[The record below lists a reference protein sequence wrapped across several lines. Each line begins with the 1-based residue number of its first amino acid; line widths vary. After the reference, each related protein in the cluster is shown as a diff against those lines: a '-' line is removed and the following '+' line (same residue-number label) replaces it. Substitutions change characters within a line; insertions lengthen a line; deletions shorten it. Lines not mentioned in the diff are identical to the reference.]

1 MPQDFL
7 FVSHKIYLSAQ
18 KNFTR
23 PGALSTLPGMGR
35 NRAYDVIVA
44 GAGHNGL
51 TTAAYLARAGLQ
63 VLVVEKNDWVGGAA
77 VSRSLHDGWTY
88 SNCSYVC
95 SLLRREIVR
104 DLDLPKYGLQV
115 IPYEGGASFTRD
127 GDYFAYY
134 SDAGALRREMAR
146 HSLRDADA
154 YGRYSRAIMR
164 QCRFIRPFL
173 LRDAP
178 DPTSLRP
185 RDLSEMA
192 YLVKKAHGLGKK
204 ELGETLR
211 FWTMSIGDFLD
222 EHFENDLIKAHLAGS
237 GIIGTGLGVYSPG
250 TAYVL
255 LHHYM
260 GDIDG
265 GIGAWGFARGGMG
278 AISDALGAAVEA
290 AGGTIR
296 KGAGVEEILVRDGH
310 VTGVALEDGAEFLA
324 PVVASNM
331 DVKRTFLTHIDR
343 AALPEEFTRAV
354 ERFKIRGSS
363 AKLNIALD
371 RMPDFP
377 AAPDHASFLRG
388 DMHASTS
395 LWELE
400 RAYDDWK
407 AGLVSE
413 RPYIDMLIPSQID
426 PTLAPPGSQMM
437 TVFVQ
442 YAPYDLKVD
451 GVRAARNWDDA
462 QRRAM
467 SETVLDQMSVACPDI
482 RERVVHMEVRSP
494 LDIEREVGLTE
505 GNIFQGEL
513 TFDQLFFNRPVPGYA
528 QYDTPIRGLYICGS
542 SAHPGGG
549 VMGAPGANA
558 ARAILRRETDHKRM
572 KGYAA

>member
-1 MPQDFL
+1 MSL
-7 FVSHKIYLSAQ
+7 
-18 KNFTR
+18 T
-23 PGALSTLPGMGR
+23 ST
-35 NRAYDVIVA
+35 YDVIVA

-51 TTAAYLARAGLQ
+51 TAAAYLARAGRK
-63 VLVVEKNDWVGGAA
+63 VLVIEKNDWIGGAA
-77 VSRSLHDGWTY
+77 VSRSLHPGWTY

-115 IPYEGGASFTRD
+115 IPYEGGGTFTRD
-127 GDYFAYY
+127 GEYFAYY
-134 SDAGALRREMAR
+134 SDHDALRREMAR
-146 HSLRDADA
+146 HSRRDADA
-154 YGRYSRAIMR
+154 YQRYSQAVIR

-178 DPTSLRP
+178 DPASLRP
-185 RDLSEMA
+185 RDVGEMA
-192 YLVKKAHGLGKK
+192 YLVKKAHGLGSR

-211 FWTMSIGDFLD
+211 FWTASIGDFLD
-222 EHFENDLIKAHLAGS
+222 AHFESDLIKAHLAGS

-265 GIGAWGFARGGMG
+265 GIGSWGFARGGMG
-278 AISDALGAAVEA
+278 AISAAMAADFEA
-290 AGGTIR
+290 HGGTIL
-296 KGAGVEEILVRDGH
+296 KGAGVEKFLTKDGR
-310 VTGVALEDGAEFLA
+310 VTGVALTDGKVFKA

-331 DVKRTFLTHIDR
+331 DVKRTFLHHTD
-343 AALPEEFTRAV
+343 AADLPPEFLRAV

-377 AAPDHASFLRG
+377 LAPPHASFIRG
-388 DMHASTS
+388 DMHVSAS
-395 LWELE
+395 LAELE

-407 AGLVSE
+407 DGHVSA

-426 PTLAPPGSQMM
+426 PTMAPKGAHMM

-442 YAPYDLKVD
+442 YAPYDLDAGGIRSAVNWD
-451 GVRAARNWDDA
+451 EAARKRLAD
-462 QRRAM
+462 
-467 SETVLDQMSVACPDI
+467 TVLDQMQIACPDI
-482 RERVVHMEVRSP
+482 RDRVVHMEVRSP
-494 LDIEREVGLTE
+494 AEIEAEVGLTE

-513 TFDQLFFNRPVPGYA
+513 TFDQLFFNRPVPGWS
-528 QYDTPIRGLYICGS
+528 QYDSPIKGLYLCGS

-558 ARAILRRETDHKRM
+558 ARAILRADGVRM

>member
-1 MPQDFL
+1 MSL
-7 FVSHKIYLSAQ
+7 
-18 KNFTR
+18 N
-23 PGALSTLPGMGR
+23 ST
-35 NRAYDVIVA
+35 YDVIVA

-51 TTAAYLARAGLQ
+51 TAAAYLARAGRK
-63 VLVVEKNDWVGGAA
+63 VLVVEKNDWIGGAA
-77 VSRSLHDGWTY
+77 VSRSLHPGWTY

-115 IPYEGGASFTRD
+115 IPYEGGATFTRD

-134 SDAGALRREMAR
+134 SDHHALHREMAR
-146 HSLRDADA
+146 HSRRDADA
-154 YGRYSRAIMR
+154 YQRYAQAVMR

-178 DPTSLRP
+178 DPASLRP
-185 RDLSEMA
+185 RDLGEMA
-192 YLVKKAHGLGKK
+192 YLVKKAHDLGPR

-222 EHFENDLIKAHLAGS
+222 EHFENPLIKAHMAGS

-278 AISDALGAAVEA
+278 AISAAIGADFEA
-290 AGGTIR
+290 HGGTIL
-296 KGAGVEEILVRDGH
+296 KGAGVEKFLTKDGR
-310 VTGVALEDGAEFLA
+310 VTGVALEDGKVFKA

-331 DVKRTFLTHIDR
+331 DVKRTFLTHVD
-343 AALPEEFTRAV
+343 AGDLPPEFTRAV

-371 RMPDFP
+371 RMPSFP
-377 AAPDHASFLRG
+377 AAPAHASFLRG
-388 DMHASTS
+388 DLHASAT
-395 LWELE
+395 LAELE

-407 AGLVSE
+407 AGHVSAK
-413 RPYIDMLIPSQID
+413 PYIDMLIPSQID
-426 PTLAPPGSQMM
+426 PTMAPTGSHMM

-442 YAPYDLKVD
+442 YAPYDLARD
-451 GVRAARNWDDA
+451 GTRSAVNWDEAARKTLAD
-462 QRRAM
+462 R
-467 SETVLDQMSVACPDI
+467 VLDQMSVACPDI
-482 RERVVHMEVRSP
+482 RERIVHMEIRSP
-494 LDIEREVGLTE
+494 AEIEAEVGLTE

-513 TFDQLFFNRPVPGYA
+513 TFDQLFFNRPVPGWS
-528 QYDTPIRGLYICGS
+528 QYDSPIKGLYLCGS

-558 ARAILRRETDHKRM
+558 ARAILRADGARM

>member
-1 MPQDFL
+1 MSL
-7 FVSHKIYLSAQ
+7 GKS
-18 KNFTR
+18 
-23 PGALSTLPGMGR
+23 
-35 NRAYDVIVA
+35 YDVIVA

-51 TTAAYLARAGLQ
+51 TTAAYLAKAGLK

-77 VSRSLHDGWTY
+77 VSRSVHDGWTY

-95 SLLRREIVR
+95 SLLRREIAR

-134 SDAGALRREMAR
+134 SDHNALRREMAR
-146 HSLRDADA
+146 HSPRDADA
-154 YGRYSRAIMR
+154 YHRYAQAIMR

-173 LRDAP
+173 LRNAP
-178 DPTSLRP
+178 DPLSLRP
-185 RDLSEMA
+185 RDLAEMGYLLKRA
-192 YLVKKAHGLGKK
+192 YNLGSR
-204 ELGETLR
+204 ELAETLR
-211 FWTMSIGDFLD
+211 FWTMSIGDLLD

-278 AISDALGAAVEA
+278 AISNAIAAAFEDH
-290 AGGTIR
+290 GGTIH
-296 KGAGVEEILVRDGH
+296 KGAGVEEILTKNGR
-310 VTGVALEDGAEFLA
+310 VTGVALEDGKEFNA

-331 DVKRTFLTHIDR
+331 DVKRTFLKHVDKN
-343 AALPEEFTRAV
+343 ALPDDFTRAV
-354 ERFKIRGSS
+354 TQFKIRGSS

-371 RMPDFP
+371 RMPAFP
-377 AAPDHASFLRG
+377 AAPAHASFLRG
-388 DMHASTS
+388 DMHVSES
-395 LWELE
+395 LAELE

-407 AGLVSE
+407 AGRWSE
-413 RPYIDMLIPSQID
+413 KPYIDMLIPSQID
-426 PTLAPPGSQMM
+426 PTMAPKGAHMM

-442 YAPYDLKVD
+442 YAPYDLEVD
-451 GVRAARNWDDA
+451 GVRSGQNWDDT
-462 QRRAM
+462 QRNAM
-467 SETVLDQMSVACPDI
+467 AETVLNQMSVACPDI
-482 RERVVHMEVRSP
+482 RKHVVHVEVRSP
-494 LDIEREVGLTE
+494 LELEREVGLTE

-528 QYDTPIRGLYICGS
+528 QYDTPIKGLYMCGS

-558 ARAILRRETDHKRM
+558 ARTILRRETRGKRM

>member
-1 MPQDFL
+1 MA
-7 FVSHKIYLSAQ
+7 SRTS
-18 KNFTR
+18 
-23 PGALSTLPGMGR
+23 
-35 NRAYDVIVA
+35 YDVIVA

-51 TTAAYLARAGLQ
+51 TTAAYLARAGLR
-63 VLVVEKNDWVGGAA
+63 VLVVEKNDWIGGAA

-134 SDAGALRREMAR
+134 SDHDALRREMAR
-146 HSLRDADA
+146 HAPRDADA
-154 YGRYSRAIMR
+154 YQRYSQAIMR
-164 QCRFIRPFL
+164 QCRFIQPFL

-185 RDLSEMA
+185 RDLGEMA
-192 YLVKKAHGLGKK
+192 YLVKRAHGLGRR

-222 EHFENDLIKAHLAGS
+222 EHLENDLIKAHLAGS

-260 GDIDG
+260 GEIDG

-278 AISDALGAAVEA
+278 AISNALGAAFEA
-290 AGGTIR
+290 HGGTIY
-296 KGAGVEEILVRDGH
+296 KGAGVERILTRDGR
-310 VTGVALEDGAEFLA
+310 VTGVALDDGTEFKA
-324 PVVASNM
+324 PVIASNM
-331 DVKRTFLTHIDR
+331 DVKRTFLKHVDPTD
-343 AALPEEFTRAV
+343 LPPEFTKAV

-371 RMPDFP
+371 RMPRFP

-388 DMHASTS
+388 DLHASES

-407 AGLVSE
+407 AGRVSE

-426 PTLAPPGSQMM
+426 PTMAPAGSHMM

-442 YAPYDLKVD
+442 YAPYDLEVD
-451 GVRAARNWDDA
+451 GTRSARNWDEA
-462 QRRAM
+462 QRNALAR
-467 SETVLDQMSVACPDI
+467 TVIDQMSIACPDI
-482 RERVVHMEVRSP
+482 RDRIQHMEIRSP
-494 LDIEREVGLTE
+494 LELEREVGLTE

-513 TFDQLFFNRPVPGYA
+513 TFDQLFFNRPIPGYA
-528 QYDTPIRGLYICGS
+528 QYDTPIRGLYMCGS

-558 ARAILRRETDHKRM
+558 ARTILRRETRGTRM

>member
-1 MPQDFL
+1 MTQ
-7 FVSHKIYLSAQ
+7 
-18 KNFTR
+18 TEE
-23 PGALSTLPGMGR
+23 
-35 NRAYDVIVA
+35 YDAIVA

-51 TTAAYLARAGLQ
+51 TAACYLARAGLR
-63 VLVVEKNDWVGGAA
+63 VLVVEKNDWIGGAA
-77 VSRSLHDGWTY
+77 VSRSLHEGWTY

-127 GDYFAYY
+127 GGRFAYY
-134 SDAGALRREMAR
+134 SDADALRREMAR
-146 HSLRDADA
+146 LSPRDADA
-154 YGRYSRAIMR
+154 YRHYSRAIMR

-185 RDLSEMA
+185 RDLGELA
-192 YLVKKAHGLGKK
+192 YLVKKAHGLGRR

-222 EHFENDLIKAHLAGS
+222 DHFENDLIKAHLAGS

-278 AISDALGAAVEA
+278 AISGALAAA
-290 AGGTIR
+290 FKDMGGTIR
-296 KGAGVEEILVRDGH
+296 TGAGVERFLVEDGRAR
-310 VTGVALEDGAEFLA
+310 GVALSDGAEFRA
-324 PVVASNM
+324 PVIASNM
-331 DVKRTFLTHIDR
+331 DVKRTFLEHTDPR
-343 AALPEEFTRAV
+343 DLPDDFRSQV

-371 RMPDFP
+371 RLPDMP
-377 AAPDHASFLRG
+377 AAPEHASFIRG
-388 DMHASTS
+388 DLHASES
-395 LWELE
+395 LVELE

-407 AGLVSE
+407 DGRWSA
-413 RPYIDMLIPSQID
+413 RPYIDMLIPSRID
-426 PTLAPPGSQMM
+426 PTLAPQGAEMM

-442 YAPYDLKVD
+442 YAPYDLY
-451 GVRAARNWDDA
+451 RNGIRSPGNWTGEA
-462 QRRAM
+462 RRAM
-467 SETVLDQMSVACPDI
+467 ADAVLDQIAVLFPDI
-482 RERVVHMEVRSP
+482 RERIEHTEIRSP
-494 LDIEREVGLTE
+494 ADIEREVGLTE

-513 TFDQLFFNRPVPGYA
+513 TFDQLLFNRPVPGYA
-528 QYDTPIRGLYICGS
+528 QYDSPVKGLYLVGS

-558 ARAILRRETDHKRM
+558 ARTILRRETSGKRM

>member
-1 MPQDFL
+1 MT
-7 FVSHKIYLSAQ
+7 VETS
-18 KNFTR
+18 
-23 PGALSTLPGMGR
+23 
-35 NRAYDVIVA
+35 YDAIIA

-51 TTAAYLARAGLQ
+51 TTAAYLARAGLR
-63 VLVVEKNDWVGGAA
+63 VLVVEKNDWIGGAA

-95 SLLRREIVR
+95 SLLRREIAR

-127 GDYFAYY
+127 GGYFAYY
-134 SDAGALRREMAR
+134 SDHNALRREMAR
-146 HSLRDADA
+146 HAPRDADA
-154 YGRYSRAIMR
+154 YARYSQAIMR

-185 RDLSEMA
+185 RDLGEMA
-192 YLVKKAHGLGKK
+192 YLVRKAWGLGQR

-278 AISDALGAAVEA
+278 AISNAIAASFRDH
-290 AGGTIR
+290 GGTIR
-296 KGAGVEEILVRDGH
+296 TGAGVEEILTEQGR
-310 VTGVALEDGAEFLA
+310 VTGVALEDGAVFRA
-324 PVVASNM
+324 PIVASNM
-331 DVKRTFLTHIDR
+331 DVKRTFLSHVAPD
-343 AALPEEFTRAV
+343 ALPDDFRQAV

-371 RMPDFP
+371 RRPEFP

-388 DMHASTS
+388 DMHASES

-407 AGLVSE
+407 AGRWSD

-426 PTLAPPGSQMM
+426 PTMAPPGAHMM

-442 YAPYDLKVD
+442 YAPYDLAVD
-451 GVRAARNWDDA
+451 GVTSAGNWDDA
-462 QRRAM
+462 QRQAM
-467 SETVLDQMSVACPDI
+467 ADTVLEQIAVACPDI
-482 RERVVHMEVRSP
+482 RDRILHMEVRSP
-494 LDIEREVGLTE
+494 LELEREVGLTE

-528 QYDTPIRGLYICGS
+528 QYGTPIRGLYICGS

-558 ARAILRRETDHKRM
+558 ARAILRRETRSKRLR
-572 KGYAA
+572 GYAA

>member
-1 MPQDFL
+1 MRPQSSFDA
-7 FVSHKIYLSAQ
+7 I
-18 KNFTR
+18 
-23 PGALSTLPGMGR
+23 
-35 NRAYDVIVA
+35 II

-51 TTAAYLARAGLQ
+51 TAAAYLARAGRH
-63 VLVVEKNDWVGGAA
+63 VLVVEKNDWIGGAA
-77 VSRSLHDGWTY
+77 VSRSLHEGWTY

-95 SLLRREIVR
+95 SLLRREIAR

-115 IPYEGGASFTRD
+115 IPYEGGASFTPN

-134 SDAGALRREMAR
+134 SDHHALQREMAR
-146 HSLRDADA
+146 HSPRDADA
-154 YGRYSRAIMR
+154 YPRYAQMILR

-178 DPTSLRP
+178 DPASLRP
-185 RDLSEMA
+185 RDLGEMA
-192 YLVKKAHGLGKK
+192 YMVKQAHGLGRK
-204 ELGETLR
+204 ELAETLR
-211 FWTMSIGDFLD
+211 FWTMSIGDLLD
-222 EHFENDLIKAHLAGS
+222 EHFESDLIKAHLAGS

-278 AISDALGAAVEA
+278 AISNALGAAFEA
-290 AGGTIR
+290 AGGTIHV
-296 KGAGVEEILVRDGH
+296 GAGVAQILIKEGR
-310 VTGVALEDGAEFLA
+310 VTGVALDDGTEFHA

-331 DVKRTFLTHIDR
+331 DVKRTFLKHVDR

-371 RMPDFP
+371 RLPTFP
-377 AAPDHASFLRG
+377 AAPANASFLRG
-388 DMHASTS
+388 DLHVSQS

-407 AGLVSE
+407 GGRWSA

-426 PTLAPPGSQMM
+426 PTMAPPGSHMM

-442 YAPYDLKVD
+442 YAPYDLAAD
-451 GVRAARNWDDA
+451 GQRSGQNWTDTARHA
-462 QRRAM
+462 LA
-467 SETVLDQMSVACPDI
+467 ETVLDQITIACPDI
-482 RERVVHMEVRSP
+482 RERIQHMEVRSP
-494 LDIEREVGLTE
+494 LELETEVGLTE

-513 TFDQLFFNRPVPGYA
+513 TFDQLFFNRPVPGYSG
-528 QYDTPIRGLYICGS
+528 YGSPIGGLYLCGS

-549 VMGAPGANA
+549 VMAAPGANA
-558 ARAILRRETDHKRM
+558 ARAILRREWPRAPR